1 MIGLR
6 VEDLRRLDAETWL
19 YAIGA
24 TKTDTGGAGA
34 ERLGGAPDAF
44 IPPLEDHRQQPFHLS
59 GSKAPQWHDQVPARR
74 SYRTR

>member
-44 IPPLEDHRQQPFHLS
+44 IPRSKITASNPF
-59 GSKAPQWHDQVPARR
+59 
-74 SYRTR
+74 T